1 MIFFHKVKNMSI
13 IQKIH
18 HSSADNEN
26 TELFFDSNK
35 INDIVNS
42 VLIINQNV
50 FASKVNPSIVTRLNN
65 EEDGEVEAGSKMV
78 DELYFMQFSNDVK
91 SWSFIELSMKTQ
103 ILLFS
108 DNRFCSQPKL
118 VFN

>member
-1 MIFFHKVKNMSI
+1 MSI
-13 IQKIH
+13 
-18 HSSADNEN
+18 SSK
-26 TELFFDSNK
+26 T
-35 INDIVNS
+35 
-42 VLIINQNV
+42 V

-65 EEDGEVEAGSKMV
+65 EEDGEVEAGSMMV

-108 DNRFCSQPKL
+108 DNRFCSQII
-118 VFN
+118 VFVLRQS